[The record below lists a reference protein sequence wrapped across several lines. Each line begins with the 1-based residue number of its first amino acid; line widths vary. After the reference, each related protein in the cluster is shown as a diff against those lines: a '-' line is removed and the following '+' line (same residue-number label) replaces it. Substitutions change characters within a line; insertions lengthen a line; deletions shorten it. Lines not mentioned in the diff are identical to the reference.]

1 MINLS
6 QIQSL
11 QQRLSPQQVQYL
23 KLLQLPV
30 LALEQSI
37 KAELEQNP
45 LLDEVDDIELTG
57 ETEML
62 TSADDGKS
70 ADGPDADVADPEY
83 NDDFTY
89 EDFISDESGFKTQ
102 EPNNEDRDEFPTP
115 STITLT
121 ESVLEQLPMLNLSP
135 TEEIIGEEIIGNID
149 PDGYLRRD
157 LKDIVGDLNK
167 SIKPDAPNQQ
177 INALANV
184 SVNHT
189 AVISNEDLEDTPYND
204 DMEMERDTFTAPPR
218 SPAISTVTA
227 QAEDVL
233 TQPNMMLHQNGQ
245 ALHTNGNGAQ
255 PAPVFDLPMAERVL
269 LRIQRLD
276 PIGIASRNLQEC
288 LTVQL
293 HAIPNRTHAQDLAL
307 RVLNECFEAFARRH
321 YDVMRRALGT
331 TDDALRAA
339 LEEIQKLN
347 PKPGNTSFGTSEQTV
362 TPDFIVEHVD
372 DDLLISLNDSS
383 LPHIRINA
391 EYKNMLEHGRKT
403 LPKDTRVFLRQKFD
417 SAKLF
422 ITSLQQRR
430 MTMMGTM
437 KAIVELQREFFL
449 EGEGALK
456 PLFYKHVAER
466 VGLDVSTVCRVV
478 NGKYVQCDWGI
489 YELRYFFS
497 DSITTNDG
505 DEVSNR
511 VMKTRIKEMIE
522 SEDKSNPLSD
532 EDIAKRLK
540 NEGFNIARRTVA
552 KYREAQ
558 DIPVARL
565 RREMA

>member
-6 QIQSL
+6 QVQSL

-45 LLDEVDDIELTG
+45 LLDEIDDIELSASM
-57 ETEML
+57 EANENSTE
-62 TSADDGKS
+62 SEPES
-70 ADGPDADVADPEY
+70 DPEY
-83 NDDFTY
+83 SDDFTY
-89 EDFISDESGFKTQ
+89 EDFMNDESGYKTQ
-102 EPNNEDRDEFPTP
+102 EPNTEDRDEFPTP
-115 STITLT
+115 STVTLT

-135 TEEIIGEEIIGNID
+135 VEEIIGEEIIGNID

-157 LKDIVGDLNK
+157 LNDIVDDLNR
-167 SIKPDAPNQQ
+167 SIKPDAPQTEQPSMNGIARNGEAHENFDGDNELLSDRYAYEISDTAHEPATEQTEVM
-177 INALANV
+177 LAEP
-184 SVNHT
+184 
-189 AVISNEDLEDTPYND
+189 AV
-204 DMEMERDTFTAPPR
+204 AV
-218 SPAISTVTA
+218 A
-227 QAEDVL
+227 
-233 TQPNMMLHQNGQ
+233 
-245 ALHTNGNGAQ
+245 TNGHAPQLNGESFNHEPSA
-255 PAPVFDLPMAERVL
+255 APVFDLPMAERVL
-269 LRIQRLD
+269 ERIQRLD

-293 HAIPNRTHAQDLAL
+293 HAIPQRSVAQDLAL

-321 YDVMRRALGT
+321 YDVMRRALNT
-331 TDDALRAA
+331 TEDALRAA
-339 LEEIQKLN
+339 MDEIQKLN
-347 PKPGNTSFGTSEQTV
+347 PKPGNTSFGTAEHTV
-362 TPDFIVEHVD
+362 TPDFLVEHVEK
-372 DDLLISLNDSS
+372 DLLISLNDSS

-391 EYKNMLEHGRKT
+391 EYKNMLEQGRKT

-430 MTMMGTM
+430 MTMMATM

-449 EGEGALK
+449 EGESALK

-466 VGLDVSTVCRVV
+466 AGLDVSTICRVV

-497 DSITTNDG
+497 DSITTSDG

-511 VMKTRIKEMIE
+511 VMKMRIKEIIDN
-522 SEDKSNPLSD
+522 EDKSNPLSD

-540 NEGFNIARRTVA
+540 GEGFNIARRTVA
-552 KYREAQ
+552 KYREAEGM
-558 DIPVARL
+558 PVARL
-565 RREMA
+565 RREMV